1 MFTRTLR
8 IAAVGGALLLGL
20 AVSASSRGW
29 SHPLHRDDIT
39 FSGAV
44 RLPGV
49 TLPAGTYRFEVPDV
63 AMSSGIVSVS
73 SHDGRKVYLTQFTRL
88 VDRPKGGDSLNVMLG
103 ESAPGTAPQVKAWFP
118 IGGRSGRQFIY
129 N

>member
-1 MFTRTLR
+1 MFTRTLK

-20 AVSASSRGW
+20 AVSASSHGW
-29 SHPLHRDDIT
+29 SNSLHCDYVT

-44 RLPGV
+44 ALPGV

-73 SHDGRKVYLTQFTRL
+73 SRDGRKVYLTQYTL
-88 VDRPKGGDSLNVMLG
+88 SVDRPKGGESLSVMLG
-103 ESAPGTAPQVKAWFP
+103 EAAPGTAPQVKAWFP
-118 IGGRSGRQFIY
+118 IGERSGRQFIY